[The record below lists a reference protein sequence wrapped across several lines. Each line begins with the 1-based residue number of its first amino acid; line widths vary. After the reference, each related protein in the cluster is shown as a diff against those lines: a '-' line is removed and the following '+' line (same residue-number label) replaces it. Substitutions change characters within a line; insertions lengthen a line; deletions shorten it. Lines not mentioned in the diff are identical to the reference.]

1 MPKTDYWK
9 NELYSF
15 GSTNAYSSKYHRIR
29 QILSDAGAPDFR
41 HRQVFKA
48 IFQDRIARFSDMVVL
63 PKPLRLKL
71 ATEFSDEILSLK
83 RVASNESE
91 QAEKILYALP
101 SGERIEAVSLKFQA
115 GWESFCISSQSGC
128 GFGCTFCATGK
139 LGLLRNMTADEIT
152 DQLLDFHFHG
162 RTIDS
167 VSFMGMGEA
176 LSNVHTFDALR
187 LMTHP
192 ALFALSPRRITV
204 STIGIVPQ
212 MERLATDYPQVNL
225 TLSLHTP
232 FNEQRT
238 EMMPINRKY
247 PIPVL
252 MRALD
257 RHVQKTRRKTYIAY
271 VLIRGVNDS
280 TDHAMALAKLVN
292 ARFQKGRLFHVSLIK
307 FNEIASAPGNF
318 ARAESSSARRFQDI
332 LLQNNVKAT
341 IRASFGNDIDAACGQ
356 LMASYE
362 PTRQM
367 PRMTA
372 PMVKTSRDMDGS
384 HSVVAGSDRG

>member
-1 MPKTDYWK
+1 MPKTNFRG
-9 NELYSF
+9 NEFSALGLNS
-15 GSTNAYSSKYHRIR
+15 AYSSKYTRIW
-29 QILSDAGAPDFR
+29 QILRDAGAPDFR
-41 HRQVFKA
+41 HRQIFKA
-48 IFQDRIARFSDMVVL
+48 IFQDRITRFSDMVAL

-71 ATEFSDEILSLK
+71 ATEFGDEILSLK
-83 RVASNESE
+83 RVATKESE
-91 QAEKILYALP
+91 QAEKTLYALP
-101 SGERIEAVSLKFQA
+101 SGERVEAVSLKFQA

-212 MERLATDYPQVNL
+212 MERLASDFPQVNL

-238 EMMPINRKY
+238 EMMPISRKY
-247 PIPVL
+247 PIPML
-252 MRALD
+252 MEALD
-257 RHVQKTRRKTYIAY
+257 RHVRETRRKTYIAY
-271 VLIRGVNDS
+271 VLIRGVND
-280 TDHAMALAKLVN
+280 TRDHAKALAKLIN
-292 ARFQKGRLFHVSLIK
+292 ARFQNGRLLHVSLIT
-307 FNEIASAPGNF
+307 FNEIASAPGSF
-318 ARAESSSARRFQDI
+318 ARSKNSSARLFQNI
-332 LLQNNVKAT
+332 LLQNNVKTT

-356 LMASYE
+356 LSANYAS
-362 PTRQM
+362 
-367 PRMTA
+367 
-372 PMVKTSRDMDGS
+372 S
-384 HSVVAGSDRG
+384 